1 LLWLFFGQGI
11 NWFFAIIFDHQI
23 ALVFRF
29 FSKVVHRVLI
39 REWVLKLV
47 GESGSCG
54 QLLSV
59 VLVVGCRMGHWRPGW
74 RGRRVRQCFVY
85 CLGMLLCV
93 GCRVAPAYPTRF
105 LFTTRPCPSLGTG
118 ARYLWPSISY
128 PRTSVGYGSASVSL
142 FHPGLQGPFRLW
154 GTFQGGR
161 MESSMG
167 NGVGAWRG
175 VDSFMAGIYAG

>member
-1 LLWLFFGQGI
+1 MVVSSFSCSGISTRDLNPIYNVPMLGTHKTLLDNRWGGFVLGASSSLEVFPVIDAPPRPICARALTLLWLFFGQGI

-74 RGRRVRQCFVY
+74 RGRRVR
-85 CLGMLLCV
+85 
-93 GCRVAPAYPTRF
+93 
-105 LFTTRPCPSLGTG
+105 
-118 ARYLWPSISY
+118 
-128 PRTSVGYGSASVSL
+128 
-142 FHPGLQGPFRLW
+142 
-154 GTFQGGR
+154 
-161 MESSMG
+161 
-167 NGVGAWRG
+167 
-175 VDSFMAGIYAG
+175 